1 MYKKVKVG
9 KLAWVQTTPA
19 CPFLP
24 KEGAPICSCLMRLK
38 TPSDPTAAPS
48 YHARTQRQSVAA
60 ASHGT
65 SRRLSAG
72 HAAPACVRCPI
83 CHKLFLDSFFRSCLF
98 VRRRAPP
105 HPFSGLSDPWGNCL
119 PPPYFDKYVNPIRIK
134 GVYYAHHILRFSLS
148 LLSFR
153 QTTRPSLSFLGPL
166 ELGGQWAISPL
177 PRFWPIQKQNLFHL
191 KHCVI

>member
-24 KEGAPICSCLMRLK
+24 KGAPICSCLTRLK

-48 YHARTQRQSVAA
+48 YRAHLAPM
-60 ASHGT
+60 HGGGYCGT
-65 SRRLSAG
+65 RRRLCAG

-105 HPFSGLSDPWGNCL
+105 HPFSGKSDLGGCGWGAIAF
-119 PPPYFDKYVNPIRIK
+119 PPPYFGKYVDPIHIK
-134 GVYYAHHILRFSLS
+134 GVDYAHHTLKFFLS

-153 QTTRPSLSFLGPL
+153 
-166 ELGGQWAISPL
+166 
-177 PRFWPIQKQNLFHL
+177 
-191 KHCVI
+191 